1 MAKTFNE
8 NIYKAMQKELD
19 TDTLITQVQS
29 FKDCIEAA
37 GPGLMT
43 AEEVTHLSE
52 KSVDIINKSLQRI
65 SQNNALPNEEVEDED
80 DVLDTD
86 DLMLIKE
93 ENSNEYD
100 L

>member
-1 MAKTFNE
+1 M
-8 NIYKAMQKELD
+8 
-19 TDTLITQVQS
+19 
-29 FKDCIEAA
+29 
-37 GPGLMT
+37 
-43 AEEVTHLSE
+43 
-52 KSVDIINKSLQRI
+52 DIINKSLQRI